1 MILSRTA
8 YQLLSL
14 LLVYHNPLFFNGL
27 LYFIPPSY
35 QIVFISLTFG
45 IDLGGRV
52 TKAAKILEVQRSY
65 LSRLIKELAID

>member
-1 MILSRTA
+1 MGYCTS
-8 YQLLSL
+8 
-14 LLVYHNPLFFNGL
+14 F
-27 LYFIPPSY
+27 PPPY

>member
-1 MILSRTA
+1 M
-8 YQLLSL
+8 
-14 LLVYHNPLFFNGL
+14 G
-27 LYFIPPSY
+27 YFTSSPPY

-52 TKAAKILEVQRSY
+52 TKVAKILAVQCSY

>member
-1 MILSRTA
+1 MVLSGTA

-14 LLVYHNPLFFNGL
+14 LLVCHNLLFLNGL
-27 LYFIPPSY
+27 LYFIPPPY

-52 TKAAKILEVQRSY
+52 TKAAKILAVQCSY
-65 LSRLIKELAID
+65 LSRL